1 VDLNP
6 AEECAFEDGL
16 GLAIGFTTDAPLS
29 GYSWRVS
36 YVVDT
41 SKRRVIVDLGSTE
54 VADYAPGHNAMTF
67 AGAGL
72 DINEVPKAVWQQS
85 NGLLALTLT
94 GPAEEEVMTVNMVV
108 QIRVDETGSL
118 RRFIFNPME

>member
-1 VDLNP
+1 MGEHN
-6 AEECAFEDGL
+6 EENVREGL
-16 GLAIGFTTDAPLS
+16 GLAIGFTTDTPLP
-29 GYSWRVS
+29 GYCWRVS

-41 SKRRVIVDLGSTE
+41 SKRRVIVDLGTTE
-54 VADYAPGHNAMTF
+54 VADYMPGHNAMTF

-94 GPAEEEVMTVNMVV
+94 GPAGEEAGVGPEM
-108 QIRVDETGSL
+108 RV
-118 RRFIFNPME
+118 